1 MFPDLAPVVHV
12 VDDDPDM
19 RDSLIFLMQS
29 VNLATRV
36 YASATEFLTLYR
48 DDRPGCLL
56 FDVRMP
62 DISGLELYEQLLA
75 QGVRLPVIFMTAFA
89 DVPMAVRAL
98 KSGAIEFLEKP
109 FHLQSLLERVQKAI
123 ADDIARRATGEQWTE
138 IGRRLAELTTRER
151 EVLEMVLTGIPN
163 KTIASRLEITER
175 TVELRR
181 ASVMKKLQ
189 VQSTVELI
197 RMVTQYEGY
206 VTQNRLPSGTGSGN
220 GQHAEGSGTGH
231 VNGQLNGH
239 AEDPAV
245 REFS

>member
-1 MFPDLAPVVHV
+1 MAEALEPVVHV

-19 RDSLIFLMQS
+19 RDSLTFLMQS
-29 VNLATRV
+29 VGLSVKA
-36 YASATEFLTLYR
+36 YASATEFLAMYR

-62 DISGLELYEQLLA
+62 EISGLELYERLVE

-98 KSGAIEFLEKP
+98 KSGAIEFIEKP
-109 FHLQSLLERVQKAI
+109 FHRQSLLERVQRAI
-123 ADDIARRATGEQWTE
+123 SDDIARRAAGEQWTE
-138 IGRRLAELTTRER
+138 VGRRLAELTQRER

-163 KTIASRLEITER
+163 KAIAGRLAITER

-197 RMVTQYEGY
+197 RLVTQYEILARS
-206 VTQNRLPSGTGSGN
+206 VQNKSQSV
-220 GQHAEGSGTGH
+220 AA
-231 VNGQLNGH
+231 LNGH
-239 AEDPAV
+239 VAPAEAHD
-245 REFS
+245 